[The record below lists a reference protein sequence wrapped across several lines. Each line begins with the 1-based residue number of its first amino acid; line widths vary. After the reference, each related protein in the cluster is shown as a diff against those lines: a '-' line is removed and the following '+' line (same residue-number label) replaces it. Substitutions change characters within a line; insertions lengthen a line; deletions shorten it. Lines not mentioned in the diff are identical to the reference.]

1 MFALPGRA
9 RGRRETTSRVSRL
22 PVLPEVSIGRFV
34 PSEGEALLPLRRRC
48 FKLTPDP
55 ASGGANHRDPGP
67 PMGMREAG
75 VLARLPP
82 SLFPGHAPR
91 RCGHPGYAKSL
102 RRSHEEL
109 YR

>member
-1 MFALPGRA
+1 VFALPGRA

-48 FKLTPDP
+48 FKLPTQPLAAP
-55 ASGGANHRDPGP
+55 ITVIPVHRWEC
-67 PMGMREAG
+67 EAG